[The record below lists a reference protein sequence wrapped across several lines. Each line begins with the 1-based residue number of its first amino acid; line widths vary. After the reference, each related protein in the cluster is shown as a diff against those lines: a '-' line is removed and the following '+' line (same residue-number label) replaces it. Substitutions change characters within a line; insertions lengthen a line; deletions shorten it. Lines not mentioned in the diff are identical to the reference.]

1 MASFCLFM
9 CVIYSDRIHF
19 RNAYAFKSFTSDS
32 FFIYLTFVA
41 ILLRLVENA
50 VWFILYI
57 YCFIFFSPFFLLFH
71 CFCFDILSILSDLI
85 YLLFIYFEHII
96 LKVHYQFVNKLL
108 VCVVI
113 KLFFFLKNK
122 IIYKKPTYGY
132 FQLLLLL
139 CVSSVSGV
147 RLWSIFHTKSN
158 TKY

>member
-57 YCFIFFSPFFLLFH
+57 YCFIFFLLFLLFH
-71 CFCFDILSILSDLI
+71 CFCFDILSILSNLI

-113 KLFFFLKNK
+113 KLFFLKEQNYLQK
-122 IIYKKPTYGY
+122 ANIWL
-132 FQLLLLL
+132 F
-139 CVSSVSGV
+139 SVVVAVVCQFSQWCKTMV
-147 RLWSIFHTKSN
+147 DFP
-158 TKY
+158 Y